1 MNIVYYCHRT
11 KKEFNIY
18 PLFQKDTHFKTL
30 LHLINM
36 SSLTPQLVK
45 TLQLLMLSNKM
56 SIGISQLHLVSFNKA
71 KFSTTRMQN
80 TELKLPKVPLT
91 AYMRYSMKEYPSVT
105 AANPKLPVSQI
116 ASIIGQRWRELG
128 EAEKQIYHKERS
140 NDMAKYKSEMA
151 KIESDPGSKDQL
163 QQIKEEKSKKNLEKR
178 YRKALKE
185 RKELLSDLDRPKRP
199 LTAFNI
205 FASQKLIGS
214 KYKTQLEKFSEL
226 SELWTGLK
234 AEEKEV
240 YAQMAQTLKEKYDN
254 DLEKWKLKMHSNDQ
268 LDNIEDAHKKINSIR
283 KKIKSKMSETAA
295 M

>member
-1 MNIVYYCHRT
+1 
-11 KKEFNIY
+11 
-18 PLFQKDTHFKTL
+18 
-30 LHLINM
+30 M
-36 SSLTPQLVK
+36 SLLTPQLVK
-45 TLQLLMLSNKM
+45 ALQLLTLSNKM
-56 SIGISQLHLVSFNKA
+56 SIGISRLQLISFDKA

-80 TELKLPKVPLT
+80 KELKLPKVPFT
-91 AYMRYSMKEYPSVT
+91 AYMRYCIKEYPSVT
-105 AANPKLPVSQI
+105 AANPKLPAIQI
-116 ASIIGQRWRELG
+116 TSIIGQRWRELG
-128 EAEKQIYHKERS
+128 EVEKQIYHKQHS

-151 KIESDPGSKDQL
+151 EIESDPGSKDQL
-163 QQIKEEKSKKNLEKR
+163 QQIKQEKSKKNLQKR
-178 YRKALKE
+178 YRRALRE

-214 KYKTQLEKFSEL
+214 KHKTQLEKFSEL

-240 YAQMAQTLKEKYDN
+240 FIQMAKKLKENYDN

-268 LDNIEDAHKKINSIR
+268 LDNIEVAHKKISSIR
-283 KKIKSKMSETAA
+283 KKIKSKISETTE

>member
-1 MNIVYYCHRT
+1 MNIVYYCLWT

-18 PLFQKDTHFKTL
+18 PLFKEDTHFKTL
-30 LHLINM
+30 LNLTNM
-36 SSLTPQLVK
+36 SSLSPQLVK

-71 KFSTTRMQN
+71 TFSTTRKQN
-80 TELKLPKVPLT
+80 KELKLPKVPLT
-91 AYMRYSMKEYPSVT
+91 AYMRYSKKEYPSVT
-105 AANPKLPVSQI
+105 AVNPKLPVSQI
-116 ASIIGQRWRELG
+116 ASIIGQRWRELD
-128 EAEKQIYHKERS
+128 EVEKQIYHEERS

-151 KIESDPGSKDQL
+151 EIESDPGSKDQL

-214 KYKTQLEKFSEL
+214 KHKTQLEKFSEL

-240 YAQMAQTLKEKYDN
+240 FVQTAQKLKEKYDN

-268 LDNIEDAHKKINSIR
+268 LDNIEDAHKKISSIR
-283 KKIKSKMSETAA
+283 KKIKSRKSETAA

>member
-1 MNIVYYCHRT
+1 MNIVYYCLRT

-18 PLFQKDTHFKTL
+18 PLFKKDTHFKTL
-30 LHLINM
+30 LNLINM

-91 AYMRYSMKEYPSVT
+91 AYMRYCMKVYPSVT
-105 AANPKLPVSQI
+105 AADPKLPVSQI
-116 ASIIGQRWRELG
+116 ASIIGQMWRELG

-151 KIESDPGSKDQL
+151 EIESDPGSKDQL
-163 QQIKEEKSKKNLEKR
+163 QQIKEEKSKRNLEKR

-214 KYKTQLEKFSEL
+214 KNKTQLEKFSEL

-240 YAQMAQTLKEKYDN
+240 FAQMAQTLKEKYDD
-254 DLEKWKLKMHSNDQ
+254 DLEKWKLKMHSNEQ
-268 LDNIEDAHKKINSIR
+268 LDNVEDAHKKISSIR

-295 M
+295 K

>member
-1 MNIVYYCHRT
+1 MNVYIIFYL
-11 KKEFNIY
+11 KI
-18 PLFQKDTHFKTL
+18 PIIKTSL
-30 LHLINM
+30 NRINM
-36 SSLTPQLVK
+36 SSLTPTFVK
-45 TLQLLMLSNKM
+45 TLPLVMLSND
-56 SIGISQLHLVSFNKA
+56 ISFGTSRLRLVRLEKA
-71 KFSTTRMQN
+71 RYSTTILQN
-80 TELKLPKVPLT
+80 AELKLPKYPMRP
-91 AYMRYSMKEYPSVT
+91 YMRYNIKEYPSVT
-105 AANPKLPVSQI
+105 AANPKLPVVQI

-128 EAEKQIYHKERS
+128 EVEKQIYHKERS
-140 NDMAKYKSEMA
+140 NDMAKYKTEMA
-151 KIESDPGSKDQL
+151 EIESDPELKDQL
-163 QQIKEEKSKKNLEKR
+163 QQIKEEKSKKSLEKR
-178 YRKALKE
+178 YRKAIKE

-268 LDNIEDAHKKINSIR
+268 LDNIEDAHKKISSIR
-283 KKIKSKMSETAA
+283 KKIKSRKSETAA